1 MEIFNVGLGEML
13 MIIIIALLVFG
24 PERLPEVVRRIAHFI
39 NDIRRV
45 ASDVQQTFMEETR
58 DIRMPLEELRQDI
71 TSLKTPLDEVAR
83 EGTALRNELATN
95 VQAINSDIKQGAVAT
110 PAPVVNGATP
120 NGSSAPRPYKP
131 LSSSEVSDD
140 NA

>member
-39 NDIRRV
+39 NDVRRV

-58 DIRMPLEELRQDI
+58 EIRMPLEELRQDI
-71 TSLKTPLDEVAR
+71 TSIKTPLDDIAR
-83 EGTALRNELATN
+83 EGTAIRNELATN
-95 VQAINSDIKQGAVAT
+95 VQAINADIKQGAVVT
-110 PAPVVNGATP
+110 PAPTVTTANGSTP
-120 NGSSAPRPYKP
+120 NHPYKP
-131 LSSSEVSDD
+131 LSSAEATDD